1 MYPQLRSPADA
12 DEDRIREAGNP
23 AGRIPS
29 FHRFDDG
36 YASVPGHGAR
46 TRSFS
51 ARRRKELLMTTKE
64 KPKSILPL
72 LLIGLAILGG
82 MMFLVKL
89 VNGL

>member
-1 MYPQLRSPADA
+1 
-12 DEDRIREAGNP
+12 
-23 AGRIPS
+23 
-29 FHRFDDG
+29 
-36 YASVPGHGAR
+36 
-46 TRSFS
+46 
-51 ARRRKELLMTTKE
+51 MTTKE